1 MNKKNIIV
9 IGGSGSI
16 GAALSRELKKDN
28 FEPILIAR
36 NKDNLKKISD
46 ELNCKYFVGDVLQAD
61 LIDGIIKDLNDEIHG
76 LAYCTGS
83 INLRPLSIAK
93 DEDYIESFKIN
104 TLGAINSIKSV
115 LPSLKKNKGSILL
128 YSTVA
133 VQQGFANHTVISTAK
148 GAVEGLTLSLAAELA
163 PNVKVNCIAPSLTN
177 SNMTKSIVSNINIK
191 KALEGMHP
199 IPKIGEGDD
208 FSHIGAFLLSEKNKW
223 MTGQILHVDGGRST
237 LRIKA

>member
-1 MNKKNIIV
+1 MSIKNIIV

-16 GAALSRELKKDN
+16 GSALSKELKKN
-28 FEPILIAR
+28 NYEPILIAR
-36 NKDNLKKISD
+36 NEENLKKISN
-46 ELNCKYFVGDVLQAD
+46 ELNCKYFVGDVLK
-61 LIDGIIKDLNDEIHG
+61 IDSIDKIIKNLGDNIHG
-76 LAYCTGS
+76 LAYCVGS
-83 INLRPLSIAK
+83 INLRPISLTK

-104 TLGAINSIKSV
+104 TLGAIKLA

-133 VQQGFANHTVISTAK
+133 VKQGFVNQTVISTAK

-163 PNVKVNCIAPSLTN
+163 PAIRVNCIAPSLTN
-177 SNMTKSIVSNINIK
+177 SNMTNSIISNINLK
-191 KALEGMHP
+191 KAIEVMHP

-223 MTGQILHVDGGRST
+223 MT
-237 LRIKA
+237 

>member
-1 MNKKNIIV
+1 MSIKNIIV

-16 GAALSRELKKDN
+16 GSALSKELKKN
-28 FEPILIAR
+28 NYEPILIAR
-36 NKDNLKKISD
+36 NEENLKKISN
-46 ELNCKYFVGDVLQAD
+46 ELNCKYFVGDVLK
-61 LIDGIIKDLNDEIHG
+61 IDSIDKIIKNLGDNIHG
-76 LAYCTGS
+76 LAYCVGS
-83 INLRPLSIAK
+83 INLRPISLTK

-104 TLGAINSIKSV
+104 TLGAINAIKLA

-133 VQQGFANHTVISTAK
+133 VKQGFVNHTVISTAK

-163 PNVKVNCIAPSLTN
+163 PTIRVNCIAPSLTN
-177 SNMTKSIVSNINIK
+177 SNMTNSIISNINLK
-191 KALEGMHP
+191 KAIEVMHP

-223 MTGQILHVDGGRST
+223 MTGQILHIDGGRST
-237 LRIKA
+237 LRIKS